1 MILSTQSLIMQ
12 RAYGYE
18 DGVRAL
24 KRIGFDAYDFTMFD
38 MAEQPD
44 DPMTRADFRETCRSL
59 RKAADEAGILC
70 NQTHAPFP
78 SRKADDAAWNG
89 VIFDYLARSVEITS
103 LLGGNVCVIHPC
115 NDYTAKQN
123 AELLYRPLEKHARK
137 FGVKI
142 ALENMWNFSRQANKA
157 VPCACSTAEDF
168 LKHLDLLDPEYFVA
182 CLDIGHAEMLGD
194 CVSAA
199 ELIRALGVKED
210 GQISRALMT
219 GMVTDSGGFSH
230 SDVNGDSFR
239 AAGEMA
245 DAGADVN
252 QISYETMKKQSR
264 SRAQFFLKALSRLR
278 FLLDDRFTAV
288 VVSGELLD
296 EFALDTDATEGL
308 VDFGLTIDA
317 TEVSACFLEVR
328 KGQYKISLR
337 SKGKVNV
344 NEVAGVFGGGGHI
357 LASGCVLFGE
367 EEEVVEKIKYAVWQ
381 RL

>member
-1 MILSTQSLIMQ
+1 MNTIAEIAAVIRKLKSALIFTHV
-12 RAYGYE
+12 RP
-18 DGVRAL
+18 DGDTV
-24 KRIGFDAYDFTMFD
+24 G
-38 MAEQPD
+38 
-44 DPMTRADFRETCRSL
+44 C
-59 RKAADEAGILC
+59 G
-70 NQTHAPFP
+70 
-78 SRKADDAAWNG
+78 
-89 VIFDYLARSVEITS
+89 
-103 LLGGNVCVIHPC
+103 
-115 NDYTAKQN
+115 
-123 AELLYRPLEKHARK
+123 
-137 FGVKI
+137 I
-142 ALENMWNFSRQANKA
+142 ALSRA
-157 VPCACSTAEDF
+157 
-168 LKHLDLLDPEYFVA
+168 LDLLGIRNQLLNEGEIPEKLSFLKGTEKFLRAPVIDAEGYICVDTSDEARLGELQSVYANGVRKGKVTVNIDHHVANTRFAAYNFVRDRA
-182 CLDIGHAEMLGD
+182 SNCEN
-194 CVSAA
+194 VA

>member
-1 MILSTQSLIMQ
+1 METLKEIAKILKQCKSAVIFTHM
-12 RAYGYE
+12 RP
-18 DGVRAL
+18 DGDTIGSAMALSRAL
-24 KRIGFDAYDFTMFD
+24 SFLEIRNEVLNEGEIPERFSYLSGVKEIKTAPSFDAECFICVDSSTE
-38 MAEQPD
+38 A
-44 DPMTRADFRETCRSL
+44 RLGLL
-59 RKAADEAGILC
+59 RD
-70 NQTHAPFP
+70 
-78 SRKADDAAWNG
+78 
-89 VIFDYLARSVEITS
+89 
-103 LLGGNVCVIHPC
+103 
-115 NDYTAKQN
+115 
-123 AELLYRPLEKHARK
+123 
-137 FGVKI
+137 
-142 ALENMWNFSRQANKA
+142 
-157 VPCACSTAEDF
+157 DF
-168 LKHLDLLDPEYFVA
+168 LAGLKKKCTVNVDHHISNTRYAKYNFVRDRA
-182 CLDIGHAEMLGD
+182 SNSEN
-194 CVSAA
+194 VA
-199 ELIRALGVKED
+199 ELIKELGVPITKE
-210 GQISRALMT
+210 IAEFLMT